1 MSLILL
7 LILPFLGSILVGF
20 LPDSKRAPECW
31 LAGLIAAVG
40 ALITL
45 SFLPDVLH
53 GNMVTETLHWV
64 PSYKLNLVLRMDG
77 YSWMFAMLVTVMGAL
92 VVLYSRYYMSP
103 RDPVTRFYAFFLAF
117 MGSMLGVVLSG
128 NIIQLVIFWEMT
140 SLSSF
145 MLIAYWNHRQDAK
158 RGARMALTITAAGG
172 FCLLAA
178 MLMIGHVVGSYDLS
192 VVLASGD
199 TLREHPWYM
208 TIIVLFAL
216 GALTKSAQ
224 FPFHF
229 WLPNAMAAPTP
240 VSAYLH
246 SATMVK
252 AGVFI
257 LARFWPVLSGTPEWF
272 WLIGMAGLCSLF
284 LGAFAATFQRDMKA
298 VLAYSTISH
307 LGLITLLLG
316 LNSQLALIA
325 ALFHMINH
333 ATFKASLF
341 MATGIVDHETG
352 TRDLELLSGLRK
364 AMPITATL
372 AMVAA
377 AAMAGV
383 PLLNGFISKEM
394 FFAEVLN
401 IPDFLEV
408 ATWLPVFAVLA
419 SAFSVAYS
427 LRLIVQVFFGPKAT
441 DLPSEPH
448 EPPRWMLVPSAILVL
463 LCLLIGIMPNT
474 FIGPVLSAAAH
485 SILGIKLPEYSLAL
499 WHGFNLPL
507 IMSLIAM
514 GGGILLMLVL
524 RPLQKRAPGQT
535 PLLYRFDGRVFF
547 DFLMNLLD
555 TLAYQAMN
563 LFSTRRLQP
572 QILWIVVI
580 TVVVTVMPLLLFEA
594 WPALVIRNIDLPFT
608 LLWIIGT
615 CCAVGAAY
623 QAKYNR
629 FRSLV
634 LLGGAGLCC
643 CLTFLWLSAPD
654 LALTQLVVE
663 IVTTVLLLLGLRW
676 LPRRISTEPA
686 TNTGRARIRRVRD
699 MVIAVLG
706 GAGMCMLTY
715 LQLSRPRP
723 DGVSSFYLEKS
734 LPEGGGSNVV
744 NVLLVDFRGF
754 DTYGEITVLSIVAL
768 TVYALLRRFRP
779 PRESLKA
786 LEDRRFRQS
795 GDTSN
800 VDEDAQLPRGT
811 MLVPTVIARFV
822 MPISTLI
829 ALFFLL
835 RGHNLP
841 GGGFVAGL
849 IFAASVILQYMMG
862 GIRWVEDRSRIFPQ
876 YWIAAGLLMTGT
888 AGIAAWLPG
897 LPFLSALATD
907 LDLGPLGHLHLS
919 SVMLFDLGV
928 FAVVV
933 GSTLFMLVA
942 LSHQSLRFYK
952 KTSADPSADAASDD
966 KTPDDQNR
974 AGTTASAATRGAAE
988 ALKTELPPKP
998 QGAT

>member
-7 LILPFLGSILVGF
+7 LILPFLGSVLVGL
-20 LPDSKRAPECW
+20 LPDHARSPESW
-31 LAGLIAAVG
+31 MAGIIAIIG
-40 ALITL
+40 AIITL
-45 SFLPDVLH
+45 TFLPDVLA
-53 GNMVTETLHWV
+53 GNTVIQTLQWL
-64 PSYKLNLVLRMDG
+64 PTYKLNLVFRMDG
-77 YSWMFAMLVTVMGAL
+77 YAWLFSMLVTVMGAL
-92 VVLYSRYYMSP
+92 VVLYARYYMSP
-103 RDPVTRFYAFFLAF
+103 KDPVTRFYSFFLAF

-128 NIIQLVIFWEMT
+128 NIIQLVIFWELT

-178 MLMIGHVVGSYDLS
+178 MLMIGHVVGSYDLD
-192 VVLASGD
+192 VVLGSGD
-199 TLREHPWYM
+199 TLRNHPWYLS
-208 TIIVLFAL
+208 ILILFAL

-257 LARFWPVLSGTPEWF
+257 LARFWPVLADTAAWF
-272 WLIGMAGLCSLF
+272 WVIGMAGLCSLF
-284 LGAFAATFQRDMKA
+284 LGAFVATFQRDMKA

-316 LNSQLALIA
+316 LNSKLALIA
-325 ALFHMINH
+325 ALFHMVNH

-352 TRDLELLSGLRK
+352 TRDLVLLSGLRK

-372 AMVAA
+372 AVVAA

-394 FFAEVLN
+394 FFAETLN
-401 IPDFLEV
+401 LPDYLEV
-408 ATWLPVFAVLA
+408 STWLPVFAVLA

-441 DLPSEPH
+441 DLPREPH
-448 EPPRWMLVPSAILVL
+448 EPPRWMLVPSAILVM
-463 LCLLIGIMPNT
+463 LCLLIGMMPQT
-474 FIGPVLSAAAH
+474 VIGPILASAAQA
-485 SILGIKLPEYSLAL
+485 ILGPALPDYSLAI

-507 IMSLIAM
+507 TMSLIAM
-514 GGGILLMLVL
+514 GGGILLTIIL
-524 RPLQKRAPGQT
+524 RPLQKRMPGQT
-535 PLLYRFDGRVFF
+535 PLLYRLDGRTFFDG
-547 DFLMNLLD
+547 LMNTID
-555 TLAYQAMN
+555 TVAYQVMS

-572 QILWIVVI
+572 QVLWIVVI
-580 TVVVTVMPLLLFEA
+580 TVVVTIMPLLLFEA
-594 WPALVIRNIDLPFT
+594 WPKLVMRNIDLPFT
-608 LLWIIGT
+608 LLWIIGA
-615 CCAVGAAY
+615 CCAMGAAY

-643 CLTFLWLSAPD
+643 SLTYLWLSAPD

-663 IVTTVLLLLGLRW
+663 MVTTVLLLLGLRW
-676 LPRRISTEPA
+676 LPRRMTTEPA
-686 TNTGRARIRRVRD
+686 SDKGRAMVRRLRD
-699 MVIAVLG
+699 MIIAVIAGV
-706 GAGMCMLTY
+706 GMTVLTY

-723 DGVSSFYLEKS
+723 EGVSSFYLEKA

-795 GDTSN
+795 GDTAA
-800 VDEDAQLPRGT
+800 VDDDAELPRGT
-811 MLVPTVIARFV
+811 MLVPTVISRFI

-841 GGGFVAGL
+841 GGGFVGGL
-849 IFAASVILQYMMG
+849 IFAAAVILQYMMG

-876 YWIAAGLLMTGT
+876 YWIAAGLLM
-888 AGIAAWLPG
+888 AGAASIFAWFAK
-897 LPFLSALATD
+897 LPFLSALAAD

-919 SVMLFDLGV
+919 SVMMFDLGV

-952 KTSADPSADAASDD
+952 KASAETADDNQEGNPISGNTPEAGLKRDTVDPPSPSA
-966 KTPDDQNR
+966 TPND
-974 AGTTASAATRGAAE
+974 
-988 ALKTELPPKP
+988 
-998 QGAT
+998 QGAPSWN

>member
-7 LILPFLGSILVGF
+7 LILPFLGSILVGL
-20 LPDSKRAPECW
+20 LPSNAKGPESW
-31 LAGLIAAVG
+31 LAGIIALVCA
-40 ALITL
+40 AITAWHA
-45 SFLPDVLH
+45 PDVLQ
-53 GNMVTETLHWV
+53 GNPVIQTLQWV
-64 PSYKLNLVLRMDG
+64 PSYKLNLVFRMDA
-77 YSWMFAMLVTVMGAL
+77 YAWMFSMLVTIMGAL
-92 VVLYSRYYMSP
+92 VVLYARYYMSP
-103 RDPVTRFYAFFLAF
+103 KDPVTRFYAFFLAF

-128 NIIQLVIFWEMT
+128 NIIQMVIFWEMT

-178 MLMIGHVVGSYDLS
+178 MLMIGHIVGSYDLDR
-192 VVLASGD
+192 VLDSGD
-199 TLREHPWYM
+199 TLRNHPWYLA
-208 TIIVLFAL
+208 ILILFAL

-257 LARFWPVLSGTPEWF
+257 IARFWPVLADTAPWF
-272 WLIGMAGLCSLF
+272 WIIGGAGLCSLF
-284 LGAFAATFQRDMKA
+284 MGAFAATFQRDMKS

-352 TRDLELLSGLRK
+352 TRDLVLLSGLRK
-364 AMPITATL
+364 VMPITATL
-372 AMVAA
+372 AIVAA

-394 FFAEVLN
+394 FFAETLN
-401 IPDFLEV
+401 LPDYFEV
-408 ATWLPVFAVLA
+408 SRLLPVLAVLA

-427 LRLIVQVFFGPKAT
+427 LRLIAKVFFGPPAT
-441 DLPSEPH
+441 ELPQQAH
-448 EPPRWMLVPSAILVL
+448 EPPIWMLVPSAILVL
-463 LCLLIGIMPNT
+463 LCLLIGIMPQT
-474 FIGPVLSAAAH
+474 FIGPVLASAAHA
-485 SILGIKLPEYSLAL
+485 ILGASLPAYSLAI

-507 IMSLIAM
+507 IMSFIAM
-514 GGGILLMLVL
+514 FGGILLALIL
-524 RPLQKRAPGQT
+524 RPRQRRAPGET
-535 PLLYRFDGRVFF
+535 PLLSHLDGRAAF
-547 DFLMNLLD
+547 DFIMNALD
-555 TLAYQAMN
+555 TLAYRAMEI
-563 LFSTRRLQP
+563 FATKRLQP
-572 QILWIVVI
+572 QVLWIVLI
-580 TVVVTVMPLLLFEA
+580 TIVVTILPLLLFES
-594 WPALVIRNIDLPFT
+594 WPVLAFRNIDLPFT
-608 LLWIIGT
+608 MLWIIGAF
-615 CCAVGAAY
+615 CAVGAAY
-623 QAKYNR
+623 QAKFNR

-634 LLGGAGLCC
+634 LLGGTGLCC
-643 CLTFLWLSAPD
+643 SLTYLWLSAPD

-663 IVTTVLLLLGLRW
+663 MVTTVLLLLGLRW
-676 LPRRISTEPA
+676 LPRRMSTEPTA
-686 TNTGRARIRRVRD
+686 AKARALVRRFRD
-699 MVIAVLG
+699 MIIAMTAGLGMTVLS
-706 GAGMCMLTY
+706 Y

-723 DGVSSFYLEKS
+723 DGVSAFYLDKA
-734 LPEGGGSNVV
+734 LPEGGGTNVV

-754 DTYGEITVLSIVAL
+754 DTYGEITVLAIVAL

-779 PRESLKA
+779 PQESLKA

-795 GDTSN
+795 GDTST
-800 VDEDAQLPRGT
+800 VAEDAVLPRGT
-811 MLVPTVIARFV
+811 MLIPTVISRFI
-822 MPISTLI
+822 MPVSTLI

-862 GIRWVEDRSRIFPQ
+862 GIRWVEDRSRIYPQ
-876 YWIAAGLLMTGT
+876 FWIAGGLILAGF
-888 AGIAAWLPG
+888 AAMLAWAAQ
-897 LPFLSALATD
+897 LPFLSALA
-907 LDLGPLGHLHLS
+907 LDVALPVVGHLHLS
-919 SVMLFDLGV
+919 TVILFDLGV

-933 GSTLFMLVA
+933 GATLFMLVA

-952 KTSADPSADAASDD
+952 KISTEQSEGKEKDGQEAPKDGASIANRPVSPPSGGPESAPGAS
-966 KTPDDQNR
+966 TWN
-974 AGTTASAATRGAAE
+974 
-988 ALKTELPPKP
+988 
-998 QGAT
+998 

>member
-1 MSLILL
+1 M
-7 LILPFLGSILVGF
+7 
-20 LPDSKRAPECW
+20 
-31 LAGLIAAVG
+31 AGGIAVVG

-45 SFLPDVLH
+45 SFLPDVLQ
-53 GNMVTETLHWV
+53 GNTITHTLEWL
-64 PSYKLNLVLRMDG
+64 PTYKLNLVFRMDG
-77 YSWMFAMLVTVMGAL
+77 YAWLFSMLITVMGAL
-92 VVLYSRYYMSP
+92 VVLYARYYMSP
-103 RDPVTRFYAFFLAF
+103 KDPVTRFYSFFLAF

-128 NIIQLVIFWEMT
+128 NIIQLVIFWELT

-178 MLMIGHVVGSYDLS
+178 MLMIGHVIGSYELDA
-192 VVLASGD
+192 VLNSGN
-199 TLREHPWYM
+199 TLRNDPWYLP
-208 TIIVLFAL
+208 ILILFAL

-257 LARFWPVLSGTPEWF
+257 LARFWPVLADTAAWF
-272 WLIGMAGLCSLF
+272 WVIGMAGLCSLF

-316 LNSQLALIA
+316 LNSKLALIA
-325 ALFHMINH
+325 ALFHMVNH

-352 TRDLELLSGLRK
+352 TRDLVLLSGLRK

-372 AMVAA
+372 AIVAA

-394 FFAEVLN
+394 FFAETLN
-401 IPDFLEV
+401 LPDYLEV
-408 ATWLPVFAVLA
+408 STWVPVVAVLA

-427 LRLIVQVFFGPKAT
+427 LRLVKQVFFGPKAT

-448 EPPRWMLVPSAILVL
+448 EPPKWMLVPIAILVL
-463 LCLLIGIMPNT
+463 LCLLIGIMPQAV
-474 FIGPVLSAAAH
+474 IGPVLASAARA
-485 SILGIKLPEYSLAL
+485 ILGPTLPGYSLAI

-507 IMSLIAM
+507 TMSLIAM
-514 GGGILLMLVL
+514 GGGILLTIIL
-524 RPLQKRAPGQT
+524 RPLQKRAPGRT
-535 PLLYRFDGRVFF
+535 PLLYLFDGRAFF
-547 DFLMNLLD
+547 DFMMNLLD
-555 TLAYQAMN
+555 TAAYQAMTV
-563 LFSTRRLQP
+563 FSTKRLQS
-572 QILWIVVI
+572 QVLWIVVI
-580 TVVVTVMPLLLFEA
+580 TVVVSILPLLMFEA
-594 WPALVIRNIDLPFT
+594 WPRLAMRNIDLPFT
-608 LLWIIGT
+608 LLWIIGS

-643 CLTFLWLSAPD
+643 SLTYLWLSAPD

-663 IVTTVLLLLGLRW
+663 MVTTVLLLLGLRW
-676 LPRRISTEPA
+676 LPRRMTTESSSDRGKA
-686 TNTGRARIRRVRD
+686 MVRRFRD
-699 MVIAVLG
+699 MIVAVIGGLG
-706 GAGMCMLTY
+706 MSMLTY

-723 DGVSSFYLEKS
+723 EGVSSFYLEKS
-734 LPEGGGSNVV
+734 LPEGGGTNVV

-795 GDTSN
+795 GDNAS
-800 VDEDAQLPRGT
+800 VDEDAVLPRGT
-811 MLVPTVIARFV
+811 MLVPTIISRFI
-822 MPISTLI
+822 MPVSTLI

-835 RGHNLP
+835 RGHNFP

-849 IFAASVILQYMMG
+849 IFAAAVILQYMMG
-862 GIRWVEDRSRIFPQ
+862 GIRWVEHRSRIYPQ
-876 YWIAAGLLMTGT
+876 YWIAGGLLMAGGAAMT
-888 AGIAAWLPG
+888 AWFAK
-897 LPFLSALATD
+897 LPFLSALAAN

-919 SVMLFDLGV
+919 SVMLFDFGV
-928 FAVVV
+928 FGVVV

-952 KTSADPSADAASDD
+952 KASAQTAQDIASREESDPAQVSDIAVLLQPEVSP
-966 KTPDDQNR
+966 KNQ
-974 AGTTASAATRGAAE
+974 GTTSWN
-988 ALKTELPPKP
+988 
-998 QGAT
+998 

>member
-7 LILPFLGSILVGF
+7 LILPFLGSILVGL
-20 LPDSKRAPECW
+20 LPVHARAPEAW
-31 LAGLIAAVG
+31 MAGIIAVIG

-45 SFLPDVLH
+45 SLLPDVLQ
-53 GNMVTETLHWV
+53 GNTIVQTLEWV
-64 PSYKLNLVLRMDG
+64 PSYKLNLVFRMDG
-77 YSWMFAMLVTVMGAL
+77 YAWLFSLLITVMGAL
-92 VVLYSRYYMSP
+92 VVLYARYYMSP

-128 NIIQLVIFWEMT
+128 NIIQLVIFWELT

-178 MLMIGHVVGSYDLS
+178 MLMIGHIVGSYDLGA
-192 VVLASGD
+192 VLDSGD
-199 TLREHPWYM
+199 LLRDHPWYLA
-208 TIIVLFAL
+208 ILILFAL

-257 LARFWPVLSGTPEWF
+257 LARFWPVLAGTSAWF
-272 WLIGMAGLCSLF
+272 WIIGMAGLCSLF
-284 LGAFAATFQRDMKA
+284 LGAYAATFQRDMKA

-316 LNSQLALIA
+316 LNSKLALIA

-352 TRDLELLSGLRK
+352 TRDLILLSGLRK

-372 AMVAA
+372 AVVAA

-394 FFAEVLN
+394 FFAETLTL
-401 IPDFLEV
+401 PDYLEV
-408 ATWLPVFAVLA
+408 SSWLPVFAVLA

-427 LRLIVQVFFGPKAT
+427 LRLILQVFFGPVAT
-441 DLPSEPH
+441 DLPSQPH
-448 EPPRWMLVPSAILVL
+448 EPPRWMLVPSGILVL
-463 LCLLIGIMPNT
+463 LCLLIGIMPQT
-474 FIGPVLSAAAH
+474 VIGPVLDSAAH
-485 SILGIKLPEYSLAL
+485 SILGPTLPEYSLAI

-507 IMSLIAM
+507 TMSLIAM
-514 GGGILLMLVL
+514 GGGVLLMFVL
-524 RPLQKRAPGQT
+524 RPLQRRSPGQT
-535 PLLYRFDGRVFF
+535 PLLYRIDGRVFF
-547 DFLMNLLD
+547 DGLMNLLD
-555 TLAYQAMN
+555 TVAYQAMTV
-563 LFSTRRLQP
+563 FSTKRLQP
-572 QILWIVVI
+572 QVLWIVVI
-580 TVVVTVMPLLLFEA
+580 TVVVTIMPLLLFEA
-594 WPALVIRNIDLPFT
+594 WPQLVMRNIDLPFT
-608 LLWIIGT
+608 LLWIIGS
-615 CCAVGAAY
+615 CCAIGAAY

-643 CLTFLWLSAPD
+643 SLTYLWLSAPD

-663 IVTTVLLLLGLRW
+663 MVTTVLLLLGLRW
-676 LPRRISTEPA
+676 LPRRMSTEPPSDR
-686 TNTGRARIRRVRD
+686 GRALVRRFRD
-699 MVIAVLG
+699 MTIAVVAGLG
-706 GAGMCMLTY
+706 MSILTY

-723 DGVSSFYLEKS
+723 EGVSSFYLEKA
-734 LPEGGGSNVV
+734 LPEGGGTNVV

-786 LEDRRFRQS
+786 LEDRRFRQR
-795 GDTSN
+795 GDTAS
-800 VDEDAQLPRGT
+800 VDKDAELPRGT
-811 MLVPTVIARFV
+811 MLVPTVMSRFV

-876 YWIAAGLLMTGT
+876 YWIAGGLLMAGT
-888 AGIAAWLPG
+888 AGISAWLFK
-897 LPFLSALATD
+897 LPFLSALAAD
-907 LDLGPLGHLHLS
+907 INLGPLGHLHLS
-919 SVMLFDLGV
+919 SVILFDLGV

-952 KTSADPSADAASDD
+952 KVTAEAAEDNTGNDD
-966 KTPDDQNR
+966 
-974 AGTTASAATRGAAE
+974 TASAQDDAATVRPA
-988 ALKTELPPKP
+988 LPPDT
-998 QGAT
+998 QGAPSWN

>member
-7 LILPFLGSILVGF
+7 LILPFLGSILVGL
-20 LPDSKRAPECW
+20 LPVHVRSPEAW
-31 LAGLIAAVG
+31 MAGIIAVIG

-45 SFLPDVLH
+45 SFLPDMLQ
-53 GNMVTETLHWV
+53 GNTVVQTLEWV
-64 PSYKLNLVLRMDG
+64 PSYKLNLVFRMDG
-77 YSWMFAMLVTVMGAL
+77 YAWLFSLLITVMGAL
-92 VVLYSRYYMSP
+92 VVLYARYYMSP
-103 RDPVTRFYAFFLAF
+103 KDPVTRFYSFFLAF

-128 NIIQLVIFWEMT
+128 NIIQLVIFWELT

-178 MLMIGHVVGSYDLS
+178 MLMIGHIVGSYDLDA
-192 VVLASGD
+192 VLDSGD
-199 TLREHPWYM
+199 ALRNHPWYLA
-208 TIIVLFAL
+208 ILILFAL

-257 LARFWPVLSGTPEWF
+257 LARFWPVLAGTSAWF
-272 WLIGMAGLCSLF
+272 WIIGMAGLCSLF
-284 LGAFAATFQRDMKA
+284 LGAYVATFQRDMKA

-316 LNSQLALIA
+316 LNSKLALIA

-352 TRDLELLSGLRK
+352 TRDLVLLSGLRK

-372 AMVAA
+372 AVVAA

-394 FFAEVLN
+394 FFAETLN
-401 IPDFLEV
+401 LPDYLEV
-408 ATWLPVFAVLA
+408 SHWLPVFAVLA

-427 LRLIVQVFFGPKAT
+427 LRLIMQVFFGPKAT

-448 EPPRWMLVPSAILVL
+448 EPPLWMLVPSGILVL
-463 LCLLIGIMPNT
+463 TCLLIGVMPQT
-474 FIGPVLSAAAH
+474 IIGPVLDSAAH
-485 SILGIKLPEYSLAL
+485 SILGSTLPQYSLAI

-507 IMSLIAM
+507 TMSLIAM
-514 GGGILLMLVL
+514 GGGILLALVL
-524 RPLQKRAPGQT
+524 RPLQRRTPGQT
-535 PLLYRFDGRVFF
+535 PLLYRIDGRVFF

-555 TLAYQAMN
+555 TVAYQAMN
-563 LFSTRRLQP
+563 LFSTKRLQP
-572 QILWIVVI
+572 QVLWIVVI
-580 TVVVTVMPLLLFEA
+580 TVVVTILPLLLFEA
-594 WPALVIRNIDLPFT
+594 WPQLVMRNIDLPFT
-608 LLWIIGT
+608 LLWIIGS

-634 LLGGAGLCC
+634 LLGGAGLCSS
-643 CLTFLWLSAPD
+643 LTYLWLSAPD

-663 IVTTVLLLLGLRW
+663 MVTTILLLLGLRW
-676 LPRRISTEPA
+676 LPRRMSTEPPSD
-686 TNTGRARIRRVRD
+686 RARALVRRLRD
-699 MVIAVLG
+699 MTIAVVAGLG
-706 GAGMCMLTY
+706 MSILTY

-723 DGVSSFYLEKS
+723 DGVSSFYLEKA
-734 LPEGGGSNVV
+734 LPEGGGTNVV

-795 GDTSN
+795 GDTAS
-800 VDEDAQLPRGT
+800 VDEDDELPRGT
-811 MLVPTVIARFV
+811 MLVPTVIARFI
-822 MPISTLI
+822 MPISTMI

-849 IFAASVILQYMMG
+849 IFAAAVILQYMMG

-876 YWIAAGLLMTGT
+876 YWIAGGLLM
-888 AGIAAWLPG
+888 AGAAGMSAWLAK

-907 LDLGPLGHLHLS
+907 IDLGPLGHLHLS
-919 SVMLFDLGV
+919 SVILFDLGV

-952 KTSADPSADAASDD
+952 KVSAETAEENTADDSNVSDQVSDGSVSA
-966 KTPDDQNR
+966 KPQ
-974 AGTTASAATRGAAE
+974 
-988 ALKTELPPKP
+988 LPP
-998 QGAT
+998 QGAPSWN